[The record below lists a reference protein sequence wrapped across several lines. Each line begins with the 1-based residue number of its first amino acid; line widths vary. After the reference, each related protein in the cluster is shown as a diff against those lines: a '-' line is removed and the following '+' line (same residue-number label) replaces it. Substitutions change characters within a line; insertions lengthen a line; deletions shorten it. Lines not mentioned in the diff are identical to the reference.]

1 MPKLRVA
8 ILQGAACD
16 GCGMSLVDLHEKLGE
31 LLENVEIVFW
41 LLATD
46 FKYEDLE
53 KIDSIDALIYYGAIR
68 TEEHKHIVEEFA
80 KKAKI
85 VIAYGACA
93 CYGGIPLLSNLYEG
107 KEVLK
112 EAYTNTVTT
121 DNPDGKI
128 PGDKFAPYGV
138 DISIPKYLEWGL
150 KLDDVVDVHIYV
162 PGCPPGE
169 EVMEEFMETIKKA
182 AMGEKIEKGVVL
194 AKIKTVCD
202 FCERE
207 KPEKIII
214 DRFRRV
220 HEVKIDPNKC
230 FLAQG
235 IICLGPITRAG
246 CGARCI
252 NANMPC
258 RGCFGPAPNV
268 YDPGAK
274 LISALAALIELENE
288 PKISDEE
295 LMRRVQESVMDP
307 VGLFYRF
314 TLGKGFFNKVQADK
328 VRGQ

>member
-1 MPKLRVA
+1 MRKLKVA

-16 GCGMSLVDLHEKLGE
+16 GCGMSLVDLHERLGE
-31 LLENVEIVFW
+31 LLENIDIVFW

-53 KIDSIDALIYYGAIR
+53 KVDSIDILIYYGAIR

-85 VIAYGACA
+85 IVAYGACA
-93 CYGGIPLLSNLYEG
+93 CFGGIPLLSNLYNRREIL
-107 KEVLK
+107 E
-112 EAYTNTVTT
+112 EAYKNTITT

-128 PGDKFAPYGV
+128 PGEKFAPYGV
-138 DISIPKYLEWGL
+138 DISIPKYMEWCL

-169 EVMEEFMETIKKA
+169 DIMEKFIEAVKKA
-182 AMGEKIEKGVVL
+182 ARGERIEKGIVL
-194 AKIKTVCD
+194 ANVKTICD
-202 FCERE
+202 VCERE

-214 DRFRRV
+214 DRFRRI
-220 HEVKIDPNKC
+220 HEAKIDPNKC

-252 NANMPC
+252 EANMPC
-258 RGCFGPAPNV
+258 RGCSGPAPNV

-274 LISALAALIELENE
+274 LISTLAALIELENE
-288 PKISDEE
+288 PGLSDEE
-295 LMRRVQESVMDP
+295 LMRRVQESVVDP

-314 TLGKGFFNKVQADK
+314 TLGKGLFSRVQGDM
-328 VRGQ
+328 VSSE